1 MNQNLPDVFN
11 NYNVNI
17 LFTVAALPARVTL
30 AVPFMNPTTLHI
42 TKGVISTQNSSITPT
57 NKTNTKTVQPISSGK

>member
-1 MNQNLPDVFN
+1 MNQILPEVFN

-30 AVPFMNPTTLHI
+30 
-42 TKGVISTQNSSITPT
+42 
-57 NKTNTKTVQPISSGK
+57 